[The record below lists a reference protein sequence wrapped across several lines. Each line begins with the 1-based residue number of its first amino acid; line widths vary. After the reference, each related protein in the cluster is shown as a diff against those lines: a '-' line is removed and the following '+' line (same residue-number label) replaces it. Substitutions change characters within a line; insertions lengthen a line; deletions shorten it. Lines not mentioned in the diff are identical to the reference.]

1 MVMNIFIAVLRGINV
16 SGKKIIKMDILTKL
30 LEELNLENV
39 TTYVQSGNA
48 VFSSNLTNVKEIADL
63 IHDKILESL
72 NFEVPVLI
80 LSIKKL
86 KNIIENNPFL
96 MDLNI
101 DKEFLH
107 YTFLANKPSEINTD
121 KIEKVKNEDE
131 QYFIVE
137 DVVYLYCPS
146 GYGKTKLT
154 NIFFENLLNVSATTR
169 NQNTTTALLQLALM
183 REN

>member
-86 KNIIENNPFL
+86 KNIIENNL
-96 MDLNI
+96 
-101 DKEFLH
+101 
-107 YTFLANKPSEINTD
+107 
-121 KIEKVKNEDE
+121 
-131 QYFIVE
+131 
-137 DVVYLYCPS
+137 VYYHL
-146 GYGKTKLT
+146 
-154 NIFFENLLNVSATTR
+154 F
-169 NQNTTTALLQLALM
+169 
-183 REN
+183 

>member
-1 MVMNIFIAVLRGINV
+1 MNTFIAILRGINV
-16 SGKKIIKMDILTKL
+16 SGKKIIKMDVLTKL
-30 LEELNLENV
+30 LEEIKLENV

-48 VFSSNLTNVKEIADL
+48 VFSTNLTNIKEIGDL
-63 IHDKILESL
+63 IHDKIVESL
-72 NFEVPVLI
+72 SFEVPVLI
-80 LSIKKL
+80 LTIEKL

-96 MDLNI
+96 KDLSI

-107 YTFLANKPSEINTD
+107 YTFLANKPEEINT
-121 KIEKVKNEDE
+121 EKVESSKTEDE
-131 QYFIVE
+131 QYFVAD

-154 NIFFENLLNVSATTR
+154 NNFFEKLLNVSATTR
-169 NQNTTTALLQLALM
+169 NQNTTTSLLQLALM